1 MVTVLAI
8 LGVLAV
14 LFVAAVLATR
24 EGPVLADAPRDAPD
38 LGLSTGPIRAEDVSG
53 VRFDLALRGYRMSEV
68 DEVLDRLA
76 AELRA
81 REERIAALEAHL
93 PEQAAPVRPPPS
105 PVEEPGPAHPSPSLT
120 ESDR

>member
-24 EGPVLADAPRDAPD
+24 EGPLLADAPRDAPD
-38 LGLSTGPIRAEDVSG
+38 LVLPAGPLSAGDVAE

-81 REERIAALEAHL
+81 RDERIATLEAHL
-93 PEQAAPVRPPPS
+93 PAQAGPTRATPSLVKEPRAPDAPTT
-105 PVEEPGPAHPSPSLT
+105 LT
-120 ESDR
+120 ESER